1 MKKIYW
7 VISGLSIPLIL
18 FGLFV
23 LVIAI
28 NVYQINADSDKW
40 MIELKPN
47 LDLTENNRLY
57 QIRNEDIGQ
66 LQIHKIRYLDEFVE
80 DFPSDI
86 HGQLED
92 ANLLDNRYVLYI
104 NKKSGYSEDEIREI
118 LVNTDGI
125 NDAAIVFSWILGNH

>member
-7 VISGLSIPLIL
+7 VITGLSIPLIL

-28 NVYQINADSDKW
+28 NVYQTNADSDKW
-40 MIELKPN
+40 MVELEPN
-47 LDLTENNRLY
+47 LDLTENNLLY
-57 QIRNEDIGQ
+57 QIRNEEIGR

-80 DFPSDI
+80 GFPSDI

-92 ANLLDNRYVLYI
+92 ANLLDNRYVFYI
-104 NKKSGYSEDEIREI
+104 DKKSGYSEDEVREI
-118 LVNTDGI
+118 LVDVNGI
-125 NDAAIVFSWILGNH
+125 NDAAIVFSWILGKH